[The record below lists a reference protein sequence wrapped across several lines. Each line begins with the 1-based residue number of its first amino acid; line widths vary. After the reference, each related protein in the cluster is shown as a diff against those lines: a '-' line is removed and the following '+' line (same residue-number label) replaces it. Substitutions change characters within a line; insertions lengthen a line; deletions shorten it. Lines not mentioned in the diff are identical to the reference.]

1 MADLDTA
8 PQRTRQGPPTSRRWP
23 GTGGIDR
30 RRLIGWAVVMPLI
43 GGLIVFAV
51 YPFIYLIFLSF
62 SDSNLGTLFRG
73 WVGVEHYTDSINQ
86 AKFTS
91 SLLRSIIFALMT
103 TLASVILGVCV
114 ALLIDR
120 AVKGRQILRTLIL
133 LPLMTPPITVA
144 VMWQLL
150 LMPKGGWL
158 NSFLMDMALFSQPVS
173 FLGSPTM
180 AFPFV
185 CLADVWQWTPFIAL
199 MTYAALQTLPED
211 IYEAAKLDGAS
222 GPAMFWS
229 ITLPMLAPALIAIA
243 VLKLVIAFKV
253 FDLVFVLT
261 GGGPGQATTVSS
273 FYIYRV
279 AIQQFDIG
287 AAAAQTL
294 MFAVV
299 VGLVTIPFT
308 TAHDVAEKR
317 LS

>member
-1 MADLDTA
+1 MSRFQSAHDARAGSQERRRRAGA
-8 PQRTRQGPPTSRRWP
+8 PSL
-23 GTGGIDR
+23 DR
-30 RRLIGWAVVMPLI
+30 RKLLAWAVAMPLI
-43 GGLIVFAV
+43 CGLIVFAV
-51 YPFIYLIFLSF
+51 YPLIYLVLLSF
-62 SDSNLGTLFRG
+62 SDSSLGTPFRG
-73 WVGVEHYTDSINQ
+73 WLGFENYGDSIGDS
-86 AKFTS
+86 KFTA
-91 SLLRSIIFALMT
+91 SLLRSAVFALMT
-103 TLASVILGVCV
+103 TLASLVLGVGV

-120 AVKGRQILRTLIL
+120 AARGRQMLCTLVL

-158 NSFLMDMALFSQPVS
+158 NSFLMDMALVSQPVS
-173 FLGSPTM
+173 FLGTPSM

-185 CLADVWQWTPFIAL
+185 CLVDVWQWTPFIAL
-199 MTYAALQTLPED
+199 MTYAALQTLPD
-211 IYEAAKLDGAS
+211 DVYEAAKLDGAS
-222 GPAMFWS
+222 GSAMLWS
-229 ITLPMLAPALIAIA
+229 ITLPMLAPALLAIA

-261 GGGPGQATTVSS
+261 SGGPGQATTVSS

-308 TAHDVAEKR
+308 AAHNFAEKR

>member
-1 MADLDTA
+1 
-8 PQRTRQGPPTSRRWP
+8 
-23 GTGGIDR
+23 
-30 RRLIGWAVVMPLI
+30 
-43 GGLIVFAV
+43 
-51 YPFIYLIFLSF
+51 
-62 SDSNLGTLFRG
+62 
-73 WVGVEHYTDSINQ
+73 
-86 AKFTS
+86 
-91 SLLRSIIFALMT
+91 MT
-103 TLASVILGVCV
+103 TLVSVVLGVVV
-114 ALLIDR
+114 ALLLDR
-120 AVKGRQILRTLIL
+120 AVKGGQILRTLIL

-229 ITLPMLAPALIAIA
+229 ITLPMLAPALLAIA

-308 TAHDVAEKR
+308 TAHDFAEKR

>member
-1 MADLDTA
+1 M
-8 PQRTRQGPPTSRRWP
+8 
-23 GTGGIDR
+23 
-30 RRLIGWAVVMPLI
+30 
-43 GGLIVFAV
+43 
-51 YPFIYLIFLSF
+51 
-62 SDSNLGTLFRG
+62 
-73 WVGVEHYTDSINQ
+73 
-86 AKFTS
+86 
-91 SLLRSIIFALMT
+91 
-103 TLASVILGVCV
+103 
-114 ALLIDR
+114 
-120 AVKGRQILRTLIL
+120 
-133 LPLMTPPITVA
+133 
-144 VMWQLL
+144 
-150 LMPKGGWL
+150 
-158 NSFLMDMALFSQPVS
+158 
-173 FLGSPTM
+173 
-180 AFPFV
+180 

-211 IYEAAKLDGAS
+211 IYEAARLDGAS

-229 ITLPMLAPALIAIA
+229 ITLPMLAPALLAIA

-299 VGLVTIPFT
+299 VGLVTIPFI
-308 TAHDVAEKR
+308 TAHDFADKR